1 MEKKEKV
8 IKECDFYSSG
18 SEEDE
23 IIEELFDSDEIECIT
38 NMLDSKGDVEI
49 YKIQEE
55 EQMNEALD
63 LKNLASPN
71 SSDTQALLEAMKNC
85 GIGVEQLTTESYLLK
100 TKQRDEYTLV
110 FDEQHDLLYLFNDRQ
125 GMTSYSVKEGDIQ
138 DFLTRLVEL
147 DFLTEEAAGALLLDV
162 E

>member
-1 MEKKEKV
+1 M
-8 IKECDFYSSG
+8 
-18 SEEDE
+18 
-23 IIEELFDSDEIECIT
+23 
-38 NMLDSKGDVEI
+38 

-71 SSDTQALLEAMKNC
+71 NSDTQALLEAMKNC

-125 GMTSYSVKEGDIQ
+125 GMTSYSVKDGDIQ
-138 DFLTRLVEL
+138 DFLTRLVGL